1 MTSEFSRFII
11 YRMKKYIISLDQG
24 TTSSRAI
31 IFDNQQNLVG
41 MAQRELPQIYAREGW
56 VEHDPMEIY
65 ATQYGVMAE
74 ALTRNNLSIDEIA
87 AIGITNQRE
96 TTILWDK
103 KTGIPIYNAIV
114 WQCRRTAEICEQLKK
129 DGWEDYIK
137 NATGLLID
145 AYFSA
150 TKVKWILDNVEGA
163 RERAR
168 KGEILFGT
176 VDTWLAW
183 KLSQGKI
190 HATDYSNASRT
201 MMFNINTLAWDKKI
215 LEILDIPECILPEV
229 HPSSY
234 IYGNADILNNAIPIA
249 AMAGDQQASLFGQ
262 GCFEKGQAKN
272 TYGTGCFLMMN
283 TGGRPCKSRNA
294 LLTSIAASTES
305 GKVQYV
311 LEGSIFSGG
320 SVVQWMKDELGFF
333 DESAESEYHA
343 CQVED
348 TGGVYVVPAFTGMG
362 APYWDMYARGCIMGI
377 TRGTKSAHII
387 RAALESIAFQTRDLV
402 ECMQR
407 DTGIELTELNVD
419 GGASKN
425 NFLMQFQSDVLQI
438 PVKRPEMT
446 EITSLGIAQLAGLA
460 IGMFKNQEALQQ
472 GARKTAVLRPAMDRE
487 TLARLLHGWEKAVSR
502 SRDWVEH

>member
-1 MTSEFSRFII
+1 
-11 YRMKKYIISLDQG
+11 MKRYIIALDQG

-31 IFDNQQNLVG
+31 IFDKEQNLVG
-41 MAQRELPQIYAREGW
+41 LAQRELPQIYAKEGW

-65 ATQYGVMAE
+65 ATQYGVMIE

-96 TTILWDK
+96 TTIVWEK
-103 KTGIPIYNAIV
+103 KTGKPVYNAIV
-114 WQCRRTAEICEQLKK
+114 WQCRRTAEICEQLKEA
-129 DGWEDYIK
+129 GHEAYIK
-137 NATGLLID
+137 EATGLLID

-163 RERAR
+163 RKRAKR
-168 KGEILFGT
+168 GELLFGT

-201 MMFNINTLAWDKKI
+201 MMFNIHTLEWDKKI
-215 LEILDIPECILPEV
+215 LDILDIPECMLPKV
-229 HPSSY
+229 YPSSH
-234 IYGNADILNNAIPIA
+234 IFGNADILNNVIPIA

-283 TGGRPCKSRNA
+283 TGNSPCVSKNA
-294 LLTSIAASTES
+294 LLTSIAAGTDE
-305 GKVQYV
+305 KNVQYV
-311 LEGSIFSGG
+311 LEGSVFSGG
-320 SVVQWMKDELGFF
+320 SVVQWMKDELHFF
-333 DESAESEYHA
+333 ESSADSEYHA
-343 CQVED
+343 CKVED

-377 TRGTKSAHII
+377 TRGTKSEHII

-407 DTGIELTELNVD
+407 DTGIRLAELNVD
-419 GGASKN
+419 GGASGN
-425 NFLMQFQSDVLQI
+425 NFLMKFQSDVLQI
-438 PVKRPEMT
+438 PIRRPEMK

-460 IGMFKNQEALQQ
+460 IGMFKNVKEIRSVP
-472 GARKTAVLRPAMDRE
+472 RKITVLEPSMDSE
-487 TLARLLHGWEKAVSR
+487 TLERLLHGWEKAVSR
-502 SRDWVEH
+502 SRNWIEH

>member
-1 MTSEFSRFII
+1 
-11 YRMKKYIISLDQG
+11 MKKYIIALDQG

-31 IFDNQQNLVG
+31 VFDKNQNVVG
-41 MAQRELPQIYAREGW
+41 LAQHALPQIYPEEGW

-74 ALTRNNLSIDEIA
+74 AITKNNISIEEIA

-103 KTGIPIYNAIV
+103 ATGKPIYNAIV

-129 DGWEDYIK
+129 DGWEKYIK
-137 NATGLLID
+137 KATGLLID

-150 TKVKWILDNVEGA
+150 TKVKWILDKVEGA
-163 RERAR
+163 RERAK

-176 VDTWLAW
+176 VDTWLMW

-201 MMFNINTLAWDKKI
+201 MMFNINTLKWDKKI
-215 LEILDIPECILPEV
+215 LEILDIPEEMLPEV
-229 HPSSY
+229 HPSSF

-249 AMAGDQQASLFGQ
+249 AVAGDQQASLFGQ

-283 TGGRPCKSRNA
+283 TGDKPCRSKNS
-294 LLTSIAASTES
+294 LLTSIAASTQENC
-305 GKVQYV
+305 VQYV

-320 SVVQWMKDELGFF
+320 SVVQWLKDELHFF
-333 DESAESEYHA
+333 ETSADSEKYA
-343 CQVED
+343 CEVCD

-377 TRGTKSAHII
+377 TRGTKNAHII
-387 RAALESIAFQTRDLV
+387 RAALESIAFQTHDLV
-402 ECMQR
+402 ECMQK
-407 DTGIELTELNVD
+407 DTGISLSALNVD
-419 GGASKN
+419 GGASGN
-425 NFLMQFQSDVLQI
+425 NFLMQFQSDILQI
-438 PVKRPEMT
+438 PVQRPEMK

-460 IGMFKNQEALQQ
+460 IGMFKNIEEIRVVQ
-472 GARKTAVLRPAMDRE
+472 RNITVLNPAMNEEIRKK
-487 TLARLLHGWEKAVSR
+487 LLHGWEKAVSR

>member
-1 MTSEFSRFII
+1 
-11 YRMKKYIISLDQG
+11 MKKYIIALDQG

-31 IFDNQQNLVG
+31 IFDDRQNLVG
-41 MAQRELPQIYAREGW
+41 LAQRELPQIYAQEGW

-65 ATQYGVMAE
+65 ATQYGVMVE

-96 TTILWDK
+96 TTILWEK
-103 KTGIPIYNAIV
+103 ATGKPLYNAIV

-129 DGWEDYIK
+129 DGHEPYIK
-137 NATGLLID
+137 EATGLLID

-150 TKVKWILDNVEGA
+150 TKVKWILDHVKGA

-176 VDTWLAW
+176 VDTWLMW
-183 KLSQGKI
+183 KLSQGRI

-201 MMFNINTLAWDKKI
+201 MLFNINTLQWDKKI
-215 LEILDIPECILPEV
+215 LALLDIPEQLLPEV

-234 IYGNADILNNAIPIA
+234 IYGNADILNNSIPIA
-249 AMAGDQQASLFGQ
+249 AVAGDQQASLFGQ

-283 TGGRPCKSRNA
+283 TGSTPCRSKNA
-294 LLTSIAASTES
+294 LLTSIAATTEAHT
-305 GKVQYV
+305 VQYV
-311 LEGSIFSGG
+311 LEGSIFSAG
-320 SVVQWMKDELGFF
+320 SVVQWMKDELHFF
-333 DESAESEYHA
+333 EASADSEYHA
-343 CQVED
+343 CRVPD

-362 APYWDMYARGCIMGI
+362 APYWDMYARGCIVGI
-377 TRGTKSAHII
+377 TRGTKSEHII

-402 ECMQR
+402 DCMQK
-407 DTGIELTELNVD
+407 DTGIQLTTLNVD
-419 GGASKN
+419 GGASGN
-425 NFLMQFQSDVLQI
+425 NFLMNFQSDVLQI
-438 PVKRPEMT
+438 PVCRPEMK

-460 IGMFKNQEALQQ
+460 VGIFKNLAELRAVK
-472 GARKTAVLRPAMDRE
+472 RKTTVLKPHMDAK
-487 TLARLLHGWEKAVSR
+487 TLEQLLRGWEKAVSR